1 VAAERLQKILSHAG
15 VSSRRAAEEMIVA
28 GRVVVNGK
36 VVRELGSRADPD
48 VDEVLVDGVPVV
60 RTRYRYVALNKPEGV
75 VSTARDT
82 HGRRTV
88 IELVPGADEVQLH
101 PVGRL
106 DMDSEGLLLLT
117 NDGHLTE
124 LLNHPRNEVEKEYL
138 VRIDRPLGRS
148 SIARLVR
155 GIEDEGER
163 LRAYAASEA
172 TPPDSTSDEAWLRLV
187 LREGKK
193 REIKRML
200 QALDRQVL
208 ILRRVRIGPLW
219 LGKLAPG
226 KTREL
231 DDDEVGRLYAAA
243 TGTAGHPRS

>member
-243 TGTAGHPRS
+243 TGTAGRPRS